1 MFRIARDNVSNGID
15 SNFTIC
21 FKLSLSKLVNLL
33 TLQIPSIFMSFNLLF
48 YNYLEVPC
56 PSMILRDDSKIAL
69 MYSVFIG
76 YDFIANLKNA
86 T

>member
-1 MFRIARDNVSNGID
+1 
-15 SNFTIC
+15 
-21 FKLSLSKLVNLL
+21 
-33 TLQIPSIFMSFNLLF
+33 MSFNLLF